1 MAITECDVDSTLQVL
16 DPEGTV
22 TDNTGNRPLED
33 GITPLVVGQPY
44 VDVVF
49 LGSHSSYNFDQLE
62 VINITD
68 NPPLCL
74 IVGPVV
80 FQDEAGFRVMFNAS
94 PDSPF
99 YSLRW
104 RITI

>member
-1 MAITECDVDSTLQVL
+1 MANTECDVDSILQVL
-16 DPEGTV
+16 DPEGTT

-33 GITPLVVGQPY
+33 GVAPLVVGQSY

-49 LGSHSSYNFDQLE
+49 VETHPSYNFDQLE
-62 VINITD
+62 VQNSTD

-74 IVGPVV
+74 MVGPIV